1 MILGAHAL
9 ENCRKIARAKIN
21 LALHITG
28 QRDDGYHL
36 LDSVVVFSTYGD
48 EITVSKREDGTAQNA
63 SHHLTI
69 NGPFGEG
76 LEADH
81 DNLVLKAARLM
92 GDDVPP
98 LNIVLEKNLP
108 IASGIGGG
116 SADAAATLLA
126 IAELL
131 DRPLPSSD
139 DVLSL
144 GADVPV
150 CLHGCQHGTAIRM
163 SGIGE
168 TLSELQKTPALPIVL
183 VNPNVGVSTPAI
195 FKSLTSKNNPPLIQ
209 PNDTIDKAEPFTKWI
224 NDCSN
229 DLQPPA
235 LIHCQQVEEC
245 LNALS
250 TCNGT
255 LTARMSGSGATCF
268 GLFKNDE
275 DAKSAADTLQAEHP
289 DWWVVATK
297 LAG

>member
-1 MILGAHAL
+1 MQ
-9 ENCRKIARAKIN
+9 NCRKTARAKIN

-36 LDSVVVFSTYGD
+36 LDSVVVFSNYGD
-48 EITVSKREDGTAQNA
+48 EITVSKQTTDANETAP
-63 SHHLTI
+63 HHLTI
-69 NGPFGEG
+69 NGPFGAG
-76 LEADH
+76 LEADQ

-92 GDDVPP
+92 GDDIPP

-108 IASGIGGG
+108 VASGIGGG

-131 DRPLPSSD
+131 DRPLPSGD

-150 CLHGCQHGTAIRM
+150 CLHGCQQGTAIRM

-168 TLSELQKTPALPIVL
+168 TLSALPKTPALPIVL

-195 FKSLTSKNNPPLIQ
+195 FKSLTSKNNPPLARS
-209 PNDTIDKAEPFTKWI
+209 NDGVNQAAPFAQWI
-224 NDCSN
+224 NDCRN

-235 LIHCQQVEEC
+235 ILHCEEVSAC
-245 LNALS
+245 INALS
-250 TCNGT
+250 KCSGS
-255 LTARMSGSGATCF
+255 LVARMSGSGATCF
-268 GLFKNDE
+268 GLFENDE
-275 DAKSAADTLQAEHP
+275 DAKEAASALQADHP
-289 DWWVVATK
+289 NWWVVATK

>member
-1 MILGAHAL
+1 MQ
-9 ENCRKIARAKIN
+9 NCRKIARAKIN
-21 LALHITG
+21 LALHVTG

-48 EITVSKREDGTAQNA
+48 VITVSKREDGTAQNA

-69 NGPFGEG
+69 NGPFSEG

-98 LNIVLEKNLP
+98 LNIELEKNLP
-108 IASGIGGG
+108 VASGIGGG

-131 DRPLPSSD
+131 DRPLPSVD

-150 CLHGCQHGTAIRM
+150 CLHGCLHGTAIRM

-168 TLSELQKTPALPIVL
+168 TLSGLPKTPALPIIL

-195 FKSLTSKNNPPLIQ
+195 FKSLASKNNPPLSE
-209 PNDTIDKAEPFTKWI
+209 PSDAIDQAAPFAGWI
-224 NDCSN
+224 NDCRN

-235 LIHCQQVEEC
+235 IVHCQQVKEC
-245 LNALS
+245 LDAL
-250 TCNGT
+250 TNCNGS
-255 LTARMSGSGATCF
+255 LVARMSGSGATCF
-268 GLFKNDE
+268 GLFENDE
-275 DAKSAADTLQAEHP
+275 DAKAAVDTLKAEHP
-289 DWWVVATK
+289 DWWIVATK

>member
-1 MILGAHAL
+1 MQ
-9 ENCRKIARAKIN
+9 NCRKIARAKIN
-21 LALHITG
+21 LALHVTG

-48 EITVSKREDGTAQNA
+48 VITVSKQDDVAAQTG
-63 SHHLTI
+63 SHYLTI

-108 IASGIGGG
+108 VASGIGGG

-126 IAELL
+126 ISELL
-131 DRPLPSSD
+131 DHPLPSD
-139 DVLSL
+139 GDVLSL

-150 CLHGCQHGTAIRM
+150 CLHGCKHGTAIRM

-168 TLSELQKTPALPIVL
+168 TLSGLPKTPALPLVL

-195 FKSLTSKNNPPLIQ
+195 FKSLESKNNPPLTE
-209 PNDTIDKAEPFTKWI
+209 PADTVDQTAPFTQWI
-224 NDCSN
+224 NDCRN

-235 LIHCQQVEEC
+235 IIHCQQVEEC

-250 TCNGT
+250 NCNGSMA
-255 LTARMSGSGATCF
+255 ARMSGSGATCF
-268 GLFKNDE
+268 GLFENDE
-275 DAKSAADTLQAEHP
+275 DAKSAADELQTEHP

>member
-1 MILGAHAL
+1 MQY
-9 ENCRKIARAKIN
+9 CRKTAYAKIN

-36 LDSVVVFSTYGD
+36 LDSVVVFSNYGD
-48 EITVSKREDGTAQNA
+48 EITVSRRDDGTQ
-63 SHHLTI
+63 HHLTI
-69 NGPFGEG
+69 TGPFGEG
-76 LEADH
+76 LEVDQ

-92 GDDVPP
+92 GDDLPP
-98 LNIVLEKNLP
+98 LDIVLEKKLP
-108 IASGIGGG
+108 VASGIGGG

-126 IAELL
+126 ISELL
-131 DRPLPSSD
+131 NRPLPSAD
-139 DVLSL
+139 AVLSL

-150 CLHGCQHGTAIRM
+150 CLHGCKHGTAIRM

-168 TLSELQKTPALPIVL
+168 TLSNLPKTPALPIVL

-195 FKSLTSKNNPPLIQ
+195 FKSLASKNNPPLVT
-209 PNDTIDKAEPFTKWI
+209 PNDTIKQADAFTQWA
-224 NDCSN
+224 NDCRN

-235 LIHCQQVEEC
+235 ILHCKEVETC
-245 LNALS
+245 ISALS
-250 TCNGT
+250 NCSGV

-268 GLFKNDE
+268 GLFENEE
-275 DAKSAADTLQAEHP
+275 DAEEAAKQLASNHP

>member
-1 MILGAHAL
+1 LQ
-9 ENCRKIARAKIN
+9 NCRKIARAKIN
-21 LALHITG
+21 LALHVTG
-28 QRDDGYHL
+28 QREDGYHL

-48 EITVSKREDGTAQNA
+48 VITVSKREDDTDHDG

-108 IASGIGGG
+108 VASGIGGG

-131 DRPLPSSD
+131 DRPLPNAD

-168 TLSELQKTPALPIVL
+168 TLSELPKTPALAMVL

-195 FKSLTSKNNPPLIQ
+195 FKSLASKNNPPL
-209 PNDTIDKAEPFTKWI
+209 TEPTATFTQWI
-224 NDCSN
+224 NDCRN

-235 LIHCQQVEEC
+235 IVHCQQVEEC

-250 TCNGT
+250 NCNGT

-268 GLFKNDE
+268 GLFENDE
-275 DAKSAADTLQAEHP
+275 DAKKAADTLRSENP
-289 DWWVVATK
+289 NWWIVATK

>member
-1 MILGAHAL
+1 MQ
-9 ENCRKIARAKIN
+9 NCRKIARAKIN

-28 QRDDGYHL
+28 QQDDGYHL
-36 LDSVVVFSTYGD
+36 LDSVVVFSNYGD
-48 EITVSKREDGTAQNA
+48 EITVSKRGDGANQA
-63 SHHLTI
+63 SSHHLTI
-69 NGPFGEG
+69 NGPFGES
-76 LEADH
+76 LKADH

-92 GDDVPP
+92 GNDVPP

-108 IASGIGGG
+108 VASGIGGG

-168 TLSELQKTPALPIVL
+168 TLSDLPKTPALPIVL

-195 FKSLTSKNNPPLIQ
+195 FKSLTSKNNPPLTE
-209 PNDTIDKAEPFTKWI
+209 PADTVDQTTPFTQWI
-224 NDCSN
+224 NDCRN

-235 LIHCQQVEEC
+235 ILHCQQIDEC
-245 LNALS
+245 MSALS
-250 TCNGT
+250 NCIGT

-268 GLFKNDE
+268 GLFENDK
-275 DAKSAADTLQAEHP
+275 DAKSAADKLQAEHP
-289 DWWVVATK
+289 DWWVVATR